1 MSWLTDLWRVFQTV
15 ATLTREIDLATNDVR
30 ELRRDVNTLTL
41 TVSQLKNDL
50 AHEKATTKLILD
62 SHEKD
67 GKHLKESID
76 SRFDVLLTRLD
87 SKLAVFESRRTALE
101 LSQNKSPSSSES
113 GSDN

>member
-1 MSWLTDLWRVFQTV
+1 MSWITDLWKIFET
-15 ATLTREIDLATNDVR
+15 ASTLTRELDRATENVN

-41 TVSQLKNDL
+41 TLNQLKSDL

-76 SRFDVLLTRLD
+76 NRFDVLLTRLE
-87 SKLAVFESRRTALE
+87 SKLAVFENRMPAN
-101 LSQNKSPSSSES
+101 QSEKKTPRLLKT
-113 GSDN
+113 DLDD

>member
-1 MSWLTDLWRVFQTV
+1 M
-15 ATLTREIDLATNDVR
+15 DLATNDVR

-87 SKLAVFESRRTALE
+87 SKLAAFENRMPPNQSEKKFPRSLE
-101 LSQNKSPSSSES
+101 NGLE
-113 GSDN
+113 D